1 MSRRVIAV
9 LTAVCLAAL
18 SVTAVALASGGGSD
32 HQDGAAKKHR
42 APAAKQRGIGGG
54 ILGVALT
61 SLAQRLDVAP
71 VDLRA
76 AVTAIARE
84 QAAKKAAAAGLTP
97 EEIAALKAC
106 RTARHGA
113 STCDRAAAKSG
124 RAKLKALPKP
134 DLTALKAELATSL
147 ATKLSKTPDEVLTAV
162 RAELD
167 ARLTQAVTAGWLTQK
182 GHDLAL
188 ACFDTPAT
196 CDLKALR
203 AEVRFFGHGHAKR
216 KHAPKHHKG
225 EKPTTTTPAPTPPS
239 GSGQMTPGGRSSSTP
254 LR

>member
-1 MSRRVIAV
+1 MSRRVLAV

-18 SVTAVALASGGGSD
+18 SVTAVALAGGGSD
-32 HQDGAAKKHR
+32 HNDSATKKHH
-42 APAAKQRGIGGG
+42 APVAKQRAIGGG

-71 VDLRA
+71 ADLRA
-76 AVTAIARE
+76 AVKAIGQE

-97 EEIAALKAC
+97 EEIAALKTC
-106 RTARHGA
+106 RTAQHGA
-113 STCDRAAAKSG
+113 ATCDRAAAKSG
-124 RAKLKALPKP
+124 LAKLKGLPKP
-134 DLTALKAELATSL
+134 DLTALKAELASSL

-188 ACFDTPAT
+188 ACFDTPAS

-203 AEVRFFGHGHAKR
+203 AEVRFFGHGHGKK
-216 KHAPKHHKG
+216 KHHARKHHKG
-225 EKPTTTTPAPTPPS
+225 EKPTTATPPS
-239 GSGQMTPGGRSSSTP
+239 TTVPGSGQMTPGGRSSSTP

>member
-1 MSRRVIAV
+1 MSRRVLAV

-18 SVTAVALASGGGSD
+18 SVTAVALAGGGGSD
-32 HQDGAAKKHR
+32 HKDGTAKKHH
-42 APAAKQRGIGGG
+42 APAAKQRAIGGG

-71 VDLRA
+71 ADLRA
-76 AVTAIARE
+76 AVKAIGQE

-106 RTARHGA
+106 RTAKHGT
-113 STCDRAAAKSG
+113 TCDRAAAKSG
-124 RAKLKALPKP
+124 LVKLKALPKP
-134 DLTALKAELATSL
+134 DLTALKAELATAL

-188 ACFDTPAT
+188 ACFDTPAS
-196 CDLKALR
+196 CDLKALH
-203 AEVRFFGHGHAKR
+203 AEVRLFGHGKKKA
-216 KHAPKHHKG
+216 HHHQPH
-225 EKPTTTTPAPTPPS
+225 KP
-239 GSGQMTPGGRSSSTP
+239 GQMTPGGRSSSTP